1 MSVIIRNT
9 QADDFSGIREV
20 CLAVYPE
27 SPPWR
32 EDQIQSHLKEFPEG
46 QFVAWDTETKK
57 IVGMASSLIVF
68 WDDYNMGTNWKD
80 FTDHGLFTNH
90 DPSKG
95 RTLYGADVMLHPNF
109 QGKGIGKMLYAERE
123 KLTRRLQLLRIRA
136 GARLRGYSEYAATLS
151 PEDYV
156 IKIVRGELSDPTL
169 SFQLKRGFQ
178 VLAVVS
184 NYLRNDPES
193 LGYAAVIEWLNLDI
207 AKPGD
212 YQKRDP
218 RFVSQTKHLSKK
230 SECDEN

>member
-1 MSVIIRNT
+1 MNVIIRNT
-9 QADDFSGIREV
+9 QADDYSAISEV

-32 EDQIQSHLKEFPEG
+32 EDQILSHLKEFPEG
-46 QFVAWDTETKK
+46 QFVAWDTQSEKV
-57 IVGMASSLIVF
+57 VGMASSLIVF
-68 WDDYNMGTNWKD
+68 WDDYDMGTNWKD

-95 RTLYGADVMLHPNF
+95 RTLYGADIMIHPQF

-123 KLTRRLQLLRIRA
+123 KLTLCLKLLRIRA
-136 GARLRGYSEYAATLS
+136 GARLRGYSAYAPTLS

-156 IKIVRGELSDPTL
+156 SKILRGELFDPTL

-193 LGYAAVIEWLNLDI
+193 MGYAAVIEWLNPDI
-207 AKPGD
+207 AKPED
-212 YQKRDP
+212 FQKRDE
-218 RFVSQTKHLSKK
+218 RFSSAGNIIKK
-230 SECDEN
+230 KKT